1 MIRVHASCVDFG
13 HAAVL
18 LRGPSGSG
26 KSDLAIRLIDRGAL
40 LVADDQVELE
50 ARRGEL
56 WAKAPAALVG
66 KIEVRGVGVIEP
78 PHVAKARVRLV
89 VDLAPREEI
98 ERMPPP
104 ASCAIEGVTLP
115 LVRLT
120 AFEASAASKLRL
132 LARALPEL

>member
-1 MIRVHASCVDFG
+1 MIRLHASCVDFG

-18 LRGPSGSG
+18 LRGPSGAG

-50 ARRGEL
+50 ARRGAL
-56 WAKAPAALVG
+56 WAAAPAALVG
-66 KIEVRGVGVIEP
+66 KIEARGIGILQA

-89 VDLAPREEI
+89 VDLAPKAEL
-98 ERMPPP
+98 ERMPAS
-104 ASCAIEGVTLP
+104 ASCELEGVTLP

>member
-1 MIRVHASCVDFG
+1 MIRIHATCVDFG

-18 LRGPSGSG
+18 LRGPSGAG

-40 LVADDQVELE
+40 LVADDQVELQ

-56 WAKAPAALVG
+56 WARPPAALAG
-66 KIEVRGVGVIEP
+66 KLEVRGVGIIEP
-78 PHVAKARVRLV
+78 PHVEKARVRLV
-89 VDLAPREEI
+89 VDLAPREAI

-104 ASCAIEGVTLP
+104 GTCEIEGVSLP

-132 LARALPEL
+132 LAKALPAL

>member
-1 MIRVHASCVDFG
+1 MIRVHATCVDFG

-18 LRGPSGSG
+18 LRGPSGAG

-56 WAKAPAALVG
+56 WARPPEALAG
-66 KIEVRGVGVIEP
+66 KIEARGLGIMEL

-89 VDLAPREEI
+89 VDLAPKEAIARLPE
-98 ERMPPP
+98 P
-104 ASCAIEGVTLP
+104 AVCELEGVRLP

-132 LARALPEL
+132 LARALPAL

>member
-1 MIRVHASCVDFG
+1 MIRVHATCVDFG

-18 LRGPSGSG
+18 LRGPSGAG

-56 WAKAPAALVG
+56 WARPPASLAG
-66 KIEVRGVGVIEP
+66 RIEARGLGVMEL

-89 VDLAPREEI
+89 VELAPKEAI
-98 ERMPPP
+98 ERMPEPEI
-104 ASCAIEGVTLP
+104 CELEGVSLP

-120 AFEASAASKLRL
+120 ASEASAASKLRL
-132 LARALPEL
+132 LARALPAL

>member
-18 LRGPSGSG
+18 LRGPSGAG
-26 KSDLAIRLIDRGAL
+26 KSDLALRLIDRGAL

-56 WAKAPAALVG
+56 WARAPAALAG
-66 KIEVRGVGVIEP
+66 KIEVRGAGIVEA

-89 VDLAPREEI
+89 VDLAPKEEI
-98 ERMPPP
+98 ERLPEPV
-104 ASCAIEGVTLP
+104 SCELEGVALP
-115 LVRLT
+115 LIRLS
-120 AFEASAASKLRL
+120 AFEASAPAKLRL
-132 LARALPEL
+132 LARALPAL

>member
-1 MIRVHASCVDFG
+1 MIRVHATCVDFG

-18 LRGPSGSG
+18 LRGPSGAG

-56 WAKAPAALVG
+56 WARPPASLVG
-66 KIEVRGVGVIEP
+66 KLEARGVGIMAL

-89 VDLAPREEI
+89 VDLAPKDGV
-98 ERMPPP
+98 ERLPEP
-104 ASCAIEGVTLP
+104 ATCELEGVNLP
-115 LVRLT
+115 LIRLT

-132 LARALPEL
+132 LARALPAL